1 MSETPDLPP
10 AAQRALAGFGADQ
23 STVVEQSIANG
34 WQGLFALKS
43 GQAGGAVNKQAAVE
57 QRNQAAVD
65 EWLAQQGA
73 THESN

>member
-1 MSETPDLPP
+1 MTETALQGI
-10 AAQRALAGFGADQ
+10 QREADKAGWHMQQALQECVAR
-23 STVVEQSIANG
+23 G
-34 WQGLFALKS
+34 WQGFKADWVS
-43 GQAGGAVNKQAAVE
+43 AQRGQVINKQAAVE